1 MPANDRLSVY
11 NTILDSGLMPL
22 FYHDDPDI
30 ARQVMQAC
38 SEGGGRVLEF
48 TNRGPRA
55 LHVFNELQESLRQTN
70 LPILLGVGTILE
82 APTAALYIAQGASFI
97 VGPTLNPEIARLC
110 NRRKIAYIPG
120 CATATEISAAEE
132 LGAEIIKVFP
142 GDGLG
147 GPGFIKNMLG
157 PMPWARL
164 MPSGG
169 VEPTAESVGA
179 WIRAGAA
186 CVAMGSQLIR
196 KDMLANRD
204 FSGLSNIVTEVLG
217 LVQEARRNR

>member
-1 MPANDRLSVY
+1 MPAPERLDVY
-11 NTILDSGLMPL
+11 RTILDSGLMPL
-22 FYHDDPDI
+22 FYHDDPEV
-30 ARQVMQAC
+30 ARQVMRAC
-38 SEGGGRVLEF
+38 SEGGARLLEF

-55 LHVFNELQESLRQTN
+55 LQVFSELRETVHQAS
-70 LPILLGVGTILE
+70 LPILLGAGTILD
-82 APTAALYIAQGASFI
+82 APTAALYIAHGASFI
-97 VGPTLNPEIARLC
+97 VGPTFNPEVARLC
-110 NRRKIAYIPG
+110 NRRKVAYIPG

-132 LGAEIIKVFP
+132 LGVEIIKVFP

-157 PMPWARL
+157 PMPWAKL

-186 CVAMGSQLIR
+186 CIAMGSRLIR
-196 KDMLANRD
+196 KEMLASQD
-204 FSGLSNIVTEVLG
+204 YTGLSQTVAQVLAW
-217 LVQEARRNR
+217 VQEARRNY

>member
-196 KDMLANRD
+196 KDMLANSD
-204 FSGLSNIVTEVLG
+204 FSGLSKTVTEVLG